1 MQELFIGG
9 KGVLDREV
17 HSFQGCPY
25 REVYS
30 FQGCPY
36 YREVVSTVS
45 SLSPDVDEWHRVL

>member
-9 KGVLDREV
+9 KGVLD
-17 HSFQGCPY
+17 

-45 SLSPDVDEWHRVL
+45 PLSPDVDEWHRVL

>member
-36 YREVVSTVS
+36 NI
-45 SLSPDVDEWHRVL
+45 